1 MKHLLLVYL
10 LVLSNLVYGSEI
22 QDYDFYLS
30 PSNISWVETELPKE
44 VTQSKV
50 YKDWT
55 KDNSE
60 NFTVRWSPI
69 HLTSK
74 NSVEIIIQE
83 VSGGTGGTGGKN
95 TTVLQY
101 DGKKWK
107 RLVDIFGGF
116 IFFPVPSKS
125 NTLIV
130 YERMGYQYKN
140 VEYRL
145 EGNSYKKISVRDI
158 PTEVSDRNGQD
169 DMFNYF
175 WYMNNGVLSEKKGM
189 KKKW

>member
-1 MKHLLLVYL
+1 MKKILLLVL
-10 LVLSNLVYGSEI
+10 FFISFFVQGSEI

-30 PSNISWVETELPKE
+30 PSNIKWTQNELPKE
-44 VTQSKV
+44 IRESKV

-55 KDNSE
+55 KDNSDT
-60 NFTVRWSPI
+60 FTVRWSFI

-74 NSVEIIIQE
+74 DSTEVIIQE

-95 TTVLQY
+95 STVLQY
-101 DGKKWK
+101 NGKTWK

-116 IFFPVPSKS
+116 IFFPVPSQS

-130 YERMGYQYKN
+130 YERMGYQYRN
-140 VEYRL
+140 VEYKL
-145 EGNSYKKISVRDI
+145 VGNSYKKVSVRDI
-158 PTEVSDRNGQD
+158 PTEVTNRNSQE

-175 WYMNNGVLSEKKGM
+175 WYMNNGFYGSTKERKK
-189 KKKW
+189 

>member
-1 MKHLLLVYL
+1 MLFVSSF
-10 LVLSNLVYGSEI
+10 VGGAEI

-30 PSNISWVETELPKE
+30 PSNIRWTQNELPKE
-44 VTQSKV
+44 IRESKV

-55 KDNSE
+55 KNNS
-60 NFTVRWSPI
+60 NAFTVRWSSV

-74 NSVEIIIQE
+74 DSTEVIIQE
-83 VSGGTGGTGGKN
+83 VSGGVGGTGGKN

-101 DGKKWK
+101 NGKTWK
-107 RLVDIFGGF
+107 RLIDIFGGF

-130 YERMGYQYKN
+130 YERMGYQYRN
-140 VEYRL
+140 VEYKL
-145 EGNSYKKISVRDI
+145 VGNLYKQVSVRDI
-158 PTEVSDRNGQD
+158 PTEVTDRNGQE

-175 WYMNNGVLSEKKGM
+175 WYMNNGFVIEKKTV
-189 KKKW
+189 KK

>member
-1 MKHLLLVYL
+1 MKKLILFIFLA
-10 LVLSNLVYGSEI
+10 LSNIVFGSEI

-30 PSNISWVETELPKE
+30 PSNIRWVETELPKE

-60 NFTVRWSPI
+60 NFTVRWSAI
-69 HLTSK
+69 HLTSR
-74 NSVEIIIQE
+74 NSVEVIIQE
-83 VSGGTGGTGGKN
+83 VTGGMGGTGGKN

-130 YERMGYQYKN
+130 YERMGYQYRN
-140 VEYRL
+140 IEYRL
-145 EGNSYKKISVRDI
+145 EGTSYKKISVRDI
-158 PTEVSDRNGQD
+158 PTEVTDRNGQE

-175 WYMNNGVLSEKKGM
+175 WYMNNGFFPQRKEKK
-189 KKKW
+189 K

>member
-1 MKHLLLVYL
+1 MKKILIATLIYL
-10 LVLSNLVYGSEI
+10 STYVYGSEV

-30 PSNISWVETELPKE
+30 PSNIKWTQEELPKE
-44 VTQSKV
+44 IAQSKV

-130 YERMGYQYKN
+130 YERMGYQYRN
-140 VEYRL
+140 VEYKL
-145 EGNSYKKISVRDI
+145 EGNSYKKISIRDI

-175 WYMNNGVLSEKKGM
+175 WFMNNGFYPQRKEKK
-189 KKKW
+189 K

>member
-1 MKHLLLVYL
+1 MNKILLIVLVFFSSL
-10 LVLSNLVYGSEI
+10 IHGSEI
-22 QDYDFYLS
+22 HDYDFYLS
-30 PSNISWVETELPKE
+30 PSNIRWVETELPKE

-55 KDNSE
+55 KDNDK
-60 NFTVRWSPI
+60 NFTVRWSPV

-74 NSVEIIIQE
+74 NSAEVIIQE
-83 VSGGTGGTGGKN
+83 VTGGMGGTGGKN

-107 RLVDIFGGF
+107 RLIDIFGGF

-130 YERMGYQYKN
+130 YERMGYQYRN
-140 VEYRL
+140 VEYKL

-169 DMFNYF
+169 DIFNYF
-175 WYMNNGVLSEKKGM
+175 WFMNNGSVPEKKG
-189 KKKW
+189 KKK

>member
-1 MKHLLLVYL
+1 MKKLLFLFLIFVSSF
-10 LVLSNLVYGSEI
+10 VHGSEI
-22 QDYDFYLS
+22 QDFDFYLS
-30 PSNISWVETELPKE
+30 PSNIRWTQNELPKE
-44 VTQSKV
+44 IRESKV

-74 NSVEIIIQE
+74 YSTEVIIQE

-101 DGKKWK
+101 NGKTWK

-130 YERMGYQYKN
+130 YERMGYQYRN
-140 VEYRL
+140 VEYKL
-145 EGNSYKKISVRDI
+145 VGNSYKQVSVRDI
-158 PTEVSDRNGQD
+158 PTEVTDRNGQD

-175 WYMNNGVLSEKKGM
+175 WFMNSGYRSDGGRKK
-189 KKKW
+189 

>member
-1 MKHLLLVYL
+1 MKKLLFIVLVFFT
-10 LVLSNLVYGSEI
+10 SFIQSSEI
-22 QDYDFYLS
+22 QDFDFYLS
-30 PSNISWVETELPKE
+30 PSNIKWTNNELPKE
-44 VTQSKV
+44 IRESRV

-55 KDNSE
+55 KDDSDT
-60 NFTVRWSPI
+60 FTVRWSSI

-74 NSVEIIIQE
+74 DSTEVIIQE
-83 VSGGTGGTGGKN
+83 VSGGNGGKN

-101 DGKKWK
+101 NGKTWK

-130 YERMGYQYKN
+130 YERMGYEYRN
-140 VEYRL
+140 VEYKL
-145 EGNSYKKISVRDI
+145 VGSSYKQVSVRDI
-158 PTEVSDRNGQD
+158 PTEVTDRSGQE

-175 WYMNNGVLSEKKGM
+175 WYMNNGFYGSIKERKK
-189 KKKW
+189 